1 MGQQKTLL
9 ELSPTNKLMLA
20 AAQSM
25 LGDLQIKVDRTAQ
38 RVTIKQNDQIEGYS
52 YEQLATIAEQL
63 FPAKP

>member
-1 MGQQKTLL
+1 
-9 ELSPTNKLMLA
+9 MLA